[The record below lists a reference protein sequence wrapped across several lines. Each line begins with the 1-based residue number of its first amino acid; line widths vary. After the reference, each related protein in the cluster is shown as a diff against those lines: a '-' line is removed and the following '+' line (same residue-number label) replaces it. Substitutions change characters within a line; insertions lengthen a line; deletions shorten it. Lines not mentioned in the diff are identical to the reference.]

1 MQAITFLKEIEQLQS
16 PVLSFNDVIRIIG
29 KSKEYSRVYIHR
41 LKQKNIITEIEKGKY
56 ALSEEPFEIASNLVF
71 PSYISFMGAYYI
83 YGFTTQIPIIAQI
96 VCQNPKKEPKSY
108 CRRAVKQDKVKARQR
123 TGKSRSC

>member
-1 MQAITFLKEIEQLQS
+1 MQAITFLKEIEQFQS

-83 YGFTTQIPIIAQI
+83 YGFTTQIPIIAHKDI
-96 VCQNPKKEPKSY
+96 HLSLFAPEHIQNPPPLNLFAPGEASLHMLL
-108 CRRAVKQDKVKARQR
+108 
-123 TGKSRSC
+123 